1 MSDNP
6 FAVLT
11 AVVAPAIL
19 TNACSVLALGTGNRV
34 ARVVDR
40 ARTLTSELAS
50 VSTESTE
57 YKNRVIQVVRMRR
70 RARLLL
76 TALRIIYASLGG
88 FASCALISV
97 VGAVTSFYGYSVLF
111 QAAAIAALVTGLAAV
126 VGLVAG
132 CMAMVAET
140 RLALLGADE
149 ALEEALAGRPT

>member
-1 MSDNP
+1 VSDNP

-11 AVVAPAIL
+11 VVVAPAIL

-40 ARTLTSELAS
+40 TRAITIELATI
-50 VSTESTE
+50 VKGTPIYE
-57 YKNRVIQVVRMRR
+57 NRLANIQRLRK

-88 FASCALISV
+88 FAACALISV

-111 QAAAIAALVTGLAAV
+111 EIAAFVALATGLSAV
-126 VGLVAG
+126 VGLVSG
-132 CMAMVAET
+132 CAVMVAET
-140 RLALLGADE
+140 RLALLSVDE
-149 ALEEALAGRPT
+149 ALEDALAGRPT

>member
-1 MSDNP
+1 LIDNP

-40 ARTLTSELAS
+40 TRAIISEL
-50 VSTESTE
+50 STVAKGTEVHES
-57 YKNRVIQVVRMRR
+57 RLAQIVRLRR
-70 RARLLL
+70 RSRLLL
-76 TALRIIYASLGG
+76 TALRILYGSLGG

-97 VGAVTSFYGYSVLF
+97 IGAVVAFYGYAVAF
-111 QAAAIAALVTGLAAV
+111 RIAAFAALVTGLSAV
-126 VGLVAG
+126 VALVSG
-132 CMAMVAET
+132 CAVMVAET

-149 ALEEALAGRPT
+149 ALEDALAGRPA